1 MVTVTSLYRDSVT
14 QSRESVMQSLG
25 ESVMQSPYSHGHFDK
40 VMVTVKQIVTV
51 TL

>member
-1 MVTVTSLYRDSVT
+1 MVTVTSPYRDSVT
-14 QSRESVMQSLG
+14 QSRD
-25 ESVMQSPYSHGHFDK
+25 SVMQSPYSHGHFDK